1 MSTIWDNNLHD
12 TANTSQIKKVKSK
25 NIVYI
30 DCLQKKDNITMGY
43 NEENTISGA
52 NYDENIIFKDI
63 ISDISKWK

>member
-30 DCLQKKDNITMGY
+30 DCLQKKDNIMMGY